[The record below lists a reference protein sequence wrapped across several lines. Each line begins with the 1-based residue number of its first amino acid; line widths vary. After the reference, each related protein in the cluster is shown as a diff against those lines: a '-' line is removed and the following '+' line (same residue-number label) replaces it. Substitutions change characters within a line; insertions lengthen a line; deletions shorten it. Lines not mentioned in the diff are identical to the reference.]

1 MRLSC
6 GEQLLGERPL
16 AEKIALVR
24 EAGFDGIDLRW
35 STLQAADTRAALA
48 AGGLPVGAIY
58 SQLREPGLLSR
69 HAAERATALDQAV
82 KRAHGAADAGAACL
96 ILVPIFKAALL
107 RAFPPVADLDT
118 VETSLLL
125 TALDELAARL
135 ADVPITVVLEPL
147 NHGESHFLTDPTR
160 AAALCAAIGSPRIAT
175 MVDTYHCDREGQ
187 DSAAQSAAVGDHLS
201 LVHLSDS
208 DRQLPGEGSIIFGPL
223 LAALRQRGYGGW
235 LGYECRP
242 VTDQAALAR
251 SVRRMRALWA
261 NAANGNDVATEGAR
275 A

>member
-1 MRLSC
+1 M
-6 GEQLLGERPL
+6 LGARPL
-16 AEKIALVR
+16 AEKIALAR
-24 EAGFDGIDLRW
+24 EVGFDGIDLRW
-35 STLQAADTRAALA
+35 NTLRAEDTRAALA

-58 SQLREPGLLSR
+58 SQLREPCLLSR
-69 HAAERATALDQAV
+69 HAAERAAALDQAV
-82 KRAHGAADAGAACL
+82 ERAHGAADAGAACL

-118 VETSLLL
+118 VETAVLLA
-125 TALDELAARL
+125 ALDELAARL
-135 ADVPITVVLEPL
+135 ADVPIAVVLEPL
-147 NHGESHFLTDPTR
+147 NRGESHFLTDPTR
-160 AAALCAAIGSPRIAT
+160 AAALCAAVGSPRIAT

-187 DSAAQSAAVGDHLS
+187 DSAAQIAAVGDHLG
-201 LVHLSDS
+201 LIHLSDS

-223 LAALRQRGYGGW
+223 LATLRRRDYGGW

-242 VTDQAALAR
+242 VADQTALAR
-251 SVRRMRALWA
+251 SVRRMRALWD

>member
-6 GEQLLGERPL
+6 GEQMLGERPL

-35 STLQAADTRAALA
+35 NTLQAADTHAALA

-58 SQLREPGLLSR
+58 SQLREPGLLSPR
-69 HAAERATALDQAV
+69 ATERAAALDQAV
-82 KRAHGAADAGAACL
+82 ERAQGGAAAGAACL
-96 ILVPIFKAALL
+96 ILVPIFNAAKL
-107 RAFPPVADLDT
+107 RAFSPVADLDA
-118 VETSLLL
+118 VETAVFL

-147 NHGESHFLTDPTR
+147 NRGETHFLTAPTR
-160 AAALCAAIGSPRIAT
+160 AAAWCAALGSPRIAT
-175 MVDTYHCDREGQ
+175 MVDTYHCNREGQ
-187 DSAAQSAAVGDHLS
+187 DSAAQIAAVGGHLG
-201 LVHLSDS
+201 LIHLSDS
-208 DRQLPGEGSIIFGPL
+208 DRQLPGEGSIAFAPIL
-223 LAALRQRGYGGW
+223 TALRRRDYAGW

-251 SVRRMRALWA
+251 SVRRMRTLWD
-261 NAANGNDVATEGAR
+261 NAANEAATEGAR